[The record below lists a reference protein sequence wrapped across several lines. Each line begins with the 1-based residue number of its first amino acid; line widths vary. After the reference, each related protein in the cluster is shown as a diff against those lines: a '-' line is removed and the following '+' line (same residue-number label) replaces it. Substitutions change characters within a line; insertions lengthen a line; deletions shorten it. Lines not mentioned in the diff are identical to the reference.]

1 MFVHKKICLPTDQLI
16 ESKVRVLLAHS
27 QENCTL
33 CDSNLLMSQDNNYKI
48 SGMQNLH
55 NSSRNMTELG

>member
-16 ESKVRVLLAHS
+16 ESEVRDLLVQS

-33 CDSNLLMSQDNNYKI
+33 CGSNLLMSQDNNYKSVECKI
-48 SGMQNLH
+48 YIIAQGI
-55 NSSRNMTELG
+55 

>member
-16 ESKVRVLLAHS
+16 ESEVRDLLVQS

-33 CDSNLLMSQDNNYKI
+33 CGSNLLMSQDNNYKI

-55 NSSRNMTELG
+55 NIVK